1 MFAARAERGCSRR
14 FWCRS
19 RGQFGFGLTSW
30 LWWSGETPLGGED
43 WMAAS
48 AGAGALTFLLLP
60 CGRDGHVAVGR
71 YGALLVGHAGAS
83 SPVV

>member
-1 MFAARAERGCSRR
+1 
-14 FWCRS
+14 
-19 RGQFGFGLTSW
+19 
-30 LWWSGETPLGGED
+30 
-43 WMAAS
+43 MAAS